1 MSPEAAILDQ
11 VDAQRMFETLPARL
25 QLPSLSP
32 AYVAADAR
40 RDPGLSATFLA
51 WRSGTRVLMHAVHES
66 EVPGGRGSDWQS
78 AYGYGGP
85 LAAGLDHDDLAA
97 AWHAFD
103 AIARAR
109 RIVAEFVRFHPL
121 LGNERDYQGEVRAD
135 RQAVVL
141 DLVAPDLLGRYSGR
155 ARTAVRKAL
164 NDGLALRWE
173 AADDAKA
180 VFPSFYRDGMRQ
192 IGESDFYLFSD
203 EYFAAMLE
211 LPASRVLS
219 VTRDG
224 TRLAMG
230 MFLFGPD
237 VAEYHLSAASAEGRS
252 SNATNLLLHGAA
264 DSARQAGL
272 RSLYLGGGTT
282 SAADNPLLWFKTS
295 YAPANLTFSIG
306 WRIHDPAAYA
316 QLQSEHPELARSSHR
331 ILFYR
336 N

>member
-1 MSPEAAILDQ
+1 MAVRWQQAWTTTISLPRGMRSMPSRVRAGSSPSSFASI
-11 VDAQRMFETLPARL
+11 R
-25 QLPSLSP
+25 S
-32 AYVAADAR
+32 
-40 RDPGLSATFLA
+40 SATSA
-51 WRSGTRVLMHAVHES
+51 TIKAKCA
-66 EVPGGRGSDWQS
+66 PTGRPSCS
-78 AYGYGGP
+78 
-85 LAAGLDHDDLAA
+85 
-97 AWHAFD
+97 
-103 AIARAR
+103 ISSR
-109 RIVAEFVRFHPL
+109 RTCS
-121 LGNERDYQGEVRAD
+121 
-135 RQAVVL
+135 
-141 DLVAPDLLGRYSGR
+141 GRYSGR

-192 IGESDFYLFSD
+192 IGASDFYLFSD

-282 SAADNPLLWFKTS
+282 SAADKPAAVVQDVVCAGQLDVLDRLAHPRSGRVRPAPVGAPRAGAVVAPHPLL
-295 YAPANLTFSIG
+295 PN
-306 WRIHDPAAYA
+306 
-316 QLQSEHPELARSSHR
+316 
-331 ILFYR
+331 
-336 N
+336 